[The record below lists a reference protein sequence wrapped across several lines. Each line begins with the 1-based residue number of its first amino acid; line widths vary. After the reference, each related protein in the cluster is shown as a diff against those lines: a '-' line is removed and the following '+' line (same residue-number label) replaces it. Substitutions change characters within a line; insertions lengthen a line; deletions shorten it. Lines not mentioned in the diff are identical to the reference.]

1 MYIKPT
7 KEAKGNIFDIHEDAM
22 DLLLYPANDEVP
34 CPWDADIDVR
44 DGKVYIVGGLGPS
57 GQPRG
62 GICRCECF
70 INDFSN
76 YYKVGAPNNNE
87 ELISALTAAGWIEA

>member
-7 KEAKGNIFDIHEDAM
+7 KEANGNIFDAHEDAM
-22 DLLLYPANDEVP
+22 DLLLYPVNDEVP

-57 GQPRG
+57 GPRG
-62 GICRCECF
+62 ANCNCECF
-70 INDFSN
+70 IEDFTK
-76 YYKVGAPNNNE
+76 YYRLEVPDDHCDDHCQYHGLQN
-87 ELISALTAAGWIEA
+87 AL